1 MNKPQDF
8 DQYWKKVEDELA
20 SIQPAAERT
29 ELHLRSAPEAK
40 VYGLKLTSLDH
51 YRIFAYF
58 CVPSGKGPFPVIYRL
73 PNYGSVVHIPP
84 FEERCKYISVALCHR
99 GQRLSDQ
106 PFAAKY
112 PGLLT
117 SGIDSKRNYIYR
129 SIVADCLRVMDYLV
143 SCDDVDSQKIS
154 LVGGDLALFTAA
166 LRDSASVLFYTPS
179 LFYKALHKATATQ
192 NYPLEEFNDYLRSF
206 PESIDQISQTLAYF
220 EPMNFASRVKSE
232 VMLME
237 ESEGDANDLAVS
249 FAREIERSGS
259 KHSSYKDGVVLAE
272 WLSKKLQTGETLVPM
287 HWRLPSAEQL
297 KSKQ

>member
-179 LFYKALHKATATQ
+179 MFYKALHKAKVTQ

-249 FAREIERSGS
+249 FARDIERSGS

-287 HWRLPSAEQL
+287 HWR
-297 KSKQ
+297 

>member
-20 SIQPAAERT
+20 SIQPAPERT
-29 ELHLRSAPEAK
+29 ELQLRSAPEAK

-117 SGIDSKRNYIYR
+117 SGIDSQRNYIYR

-287 HWRLPSAEQL
+287 HWR
-297 KSKQ
+297 

>member
-117 SGIDSKRNYIYR
+117 SGIDSKQNYIYR

-206 PESIDQISQTLAYF
+206 PQSINQISQTLAYF

-272 WLSKKLQTGETLVPM
+272 WLSKKMQTGETLVPM
-287 HWRLPSAEQL
+287 HWR
-297 KSKQ
+297 

>member
-117 SGIDSKRNYIYR
+117 SGIDSKLDYIYR

-287 HWRLPSAEQL
+287 HWR
-297 KSKQ
+297 

>member
-117 SGIDSKRNYIYR
+117 SGIDSKLNYIYR

-179 LFYKALHKATATQ
+179 MFYKALHKATATQ

-206 PESIDQISQTLAYF
+206 PQSINQISQTLAYF

-259 KHSSYKDGVVLAE
+259 EHSSYKDGVVLAA
-272 WLSKKLQTGETLVPM
+272 WLSKKLQTGEILVPM
-287 HWRLPSAEQL
+287 HWR
-297 KSKQ
+297 

>member
-20 SIQPAAERT
+20 SIQPAPERT
-29 ELHLRSAPEAK
+29 ELQLRSAPEAK

-117 SGIDSKRNYIYR
+117 SGIDSQRNYIYR

-166 LRDSASVLFYTPS
+166 LRDTASVLFYTPS

-237 ESEGDANDLAVS
+237 ESEGDANDLAVF
-249 FAREIERSGS
+249 FARDIERSGS
-259 KHSSYKDGVVLAE
+259 EHSSYKDGVVLAE

-287 HWRLPSAEQL
+287 HWR
-297 KSKQ
+297 

>member
-117 SGIDSKRNYIYR
+117 SGIDSQRNYIYR

-259 KHSSYKDGVVLAE
+259 KHSSFKDGVVLAE

-287 HWRLPSAEQL
+287 HWR
-297 KSKQ
+297 

>member
-117 SGIDSKRNYIYR
+117 SGIDSQRNYIYR

-166 LRDSASVLFYTPS
+166 LRDSASVLFYNPS

-287 HWRLPSAEQL
+287 HWR
-297 KSKQ
+297 

>member
-29 ELHLRSAPEAK
+29 ELQLRSAPEAK

-117 SGIDSKRNYIYR
+117 SGIDSQRNYIYR

-179 LFYKALHKATATQ
+179 LFYKALLKAKVTQ

-287 HWRLPSAEQL
+287 HWR
-297 KSKQ
+297 

>member
-40 VYGLKLTSLDH
+40 VYGLKLASLDH

-117 SGIDSKRNYIYR
+117 SGIDSKLNYIYR

-206 PESIDQISQTLAYF
+206 PQSINQISQTLAYF

-287 HWRLPSAEQL
+287 HWR
-297 KSKQ
+297 

>member
-20 SIQPAAERT
+20 SIQPSAERT

-237 ESEGDANDLAVS
+237 EAEGDANDLAVS

-287 HWRLPSAEQL
+287 HWR
-297 KSKQ
+297 

>member
-8 DQYWKKVEDELA
+8 DQFWKKVEDELA

-29 ELHLRSAPEAK
+29 ELHLRSATEAK

-117 SGIDSKRNYIYR
+117 SGIDSQRNYIYR

-249 FAREIERSGS
+249 FARDIERSGS

-287 HWRLPSAEQL
+287 HWR
-297 KSKQ
+297 

>member
-117 SGIDSKRNYIYR
+117 SGIDSQRNYIYR

-259 KHSSYKDGVVLAE
+259 EHSSYKDGVVLAE
-272 WLSKKLQTGETLVPM
+272 WLSKKLQTGETLIPM
-287 HWRLPSAEQL
+287 HWR
-297 KSKQ
+297 

>member
-40 VYGLKLTSLDH
+40 VYELKLTSLNH

-58 CVPSGKGPFPVIYRL
+58 CIPSGKGPFPVIYRL

-117 SGIDSKRNYIYR
+117 SGIDSKQNYIYR

-206 PESIDQISQTLAYF
+206 PQSINQISQTLAYF

-287 HWRLPSAEQL
+287 HWR
-297 KSKQ
+297 

>member
-40 VYGLKLTSLDH
+40 VYELKLTSLNH

-58 CVPSGKGPFPVIYRL
+58 CIPSGKGPFPVIYRL

-117 SGIDSKRNYIYR
+117 SGIDSKQNYIYR

-287 HWRLPSAEQL
+287 HWR
-297 KSKQ
+297 

>member
-117 SGIDSKRNYIYR
+117 SGIDSKLNYIYR

-179 LFYKALHKATATQ
+179 LFYKALHKAKVTQ

-206 PESIDQISQTLAYF
+206 PQSIDQISQTLAYF

-287 HWRLPSAEQL
+287 HWR
-297 KSKQ
+297 

>member
-117 SGIDSKRNYIYR
+117 SGIDSQRNYIYR

-249 FAREIERSGS
+249 FATEIERSGS
-259 KHSSYKDGVVLAE
+259 KHSSYQDGVVLAE

-287 HWRLPSAEQL
+287 HWR
-297 KSKQ
+297 

>member
-117 SGIDSKRNYIYR
+117 SGIDSQRNYIYR

-179 LFYKALHKATATQ
+179 MFYKALHKATATQ

-249 FAREIERSGS
+249 FARKIERSDS
-259 KHSSYKDGVVLAE
+259 KHSSFRDGVVLAK
-272 WLSKKLQTGETLVPM
+272 WLSKKLRTGETLVPM
-287 HWRLPSAEQL
+287 HWR
-297 KSKQ
+297 

>member
-117 SGIDSKRNYIYR
+117 SGIDSQRNYIYR

-179 LFYKALHKATATQ
+179 LFYKALHKAKTTQ
-192 NYPLEEFNDYLRSF
+192 SYPLEEFNDYLRSF

-287 HWRLPSAEQL
+287 HWR
-297 KSKQ
+297 

>member
-8 DQYWKKVEDELA
+8 DQYWNKVEDELA
-20 SIQPAAERT
+20 SIQPTAERT

-117 SGIDSKRNYIYR
+117 SGIDSQRNYIYR

-287 HWRLPSAEQL
+287 HWR
-297 KSKQ
+297 

>member
-179 LFYKALHKATATQ
+179 MFYKTLHKATATQ

-220 EPMNFASRVKSE
+220 ETMNFASRVKSE

-249 FAREIERSGS
+249 FEREIERSGS

-287 HWRLPSAEQL
+287 HWR
-297 KSKQ
+297 

>member
-117 SGIDSKRNYIYR
+117 SGIDSQRNYIYR

-249 FAREIERSGS
+249 FAKEIERSGS

-287 HWRLPSAEQL
+287 HWR
-297 KSKQ
+297 

>member
-29 ELHLRSAPEAK
+29 ELHLRSAPVAK

-117 SGIDSKRNYIYR
+117 SGIDSQRNYIYR

-287 HWRLPSAEQL
+287 HWR
-297 KSKQ
+297 

>member
-29 ELHLRSAPEAK
+29 ELQLRSAPEAK
-40 VYGLKLTSLDH
+40 VYGLKITSLNH

-117 SGIDSKRNYIYR
+117 SGIDSKQNYIYR

-166 LRDSASVLFYTPS
+166 LRDSASVLFYSPS

-206 PESIDQISQTLAYF
+206 PQSINQISQTLAYF

-287 HWRLPSAEQL
+287 HWKKPSAEQS

>member
-117 SGIDSKRNYIYR
+117 SGIDSQRNYIYR

-249 FAREIERSGS
+249 FARDIERSGL

-287 HWRLPSAEQL
+287 HWR
-297 KSKQ
+297 

>member
-117 SGIDSKRNYIYR
+117 SGIDSQRNYIYR

-249 FAREIERSGS
+249 FEREIERSGS

-287 HWRLPSAEQL
+287 HWR
-297 KSKQ
+297 

>member
-117 SGIDSKRNYIYR
+117 SGIDSQLNYIYR

-206 PESIDQISQTLAYF
+206 PQSINQISQTLAYF

-287 HWRLPSAEQL
+287 HWR
-297 KSKQ
+297 

>member
-20 SIQPAAERT
+20 SIQPSAERT

-117 SGIDSKRNYIYR
+117 SGIDSQRNYIFR
-129 SIVADCLRVMDYLV
+129 SILADCLRVMDYLV

-287 HWRLPSAEQL
+287 HWR
-297 KSKQ
+297 

>member
-117 SGIDSKRNYIYR
+117 SGIDSQRNYIYR

-192 NYPLEEFNDYLRSF
+192 NYPLEEFNDYLRSH

-249 FAREIERSGS
+249 FARDIERSGS

-287 HWRLPSAEQL
+287 HWR
-297 KSKQ
+297 

>member
-117 SGIDSKRNYIYR
+117 SGIDSKQNYIYR

-206 PESIDQISQTLAYF
+206 PESINQISQTLAYF

-287 HWRLPSAEQL
+287 HWR
-297 KSKQ
+297 

>member
-143 SCDDVDSQKIS
+143 YCDDVDSQKIS

-237 ESEGDANDLAVS
+237 ESEGDGNDLAVS

-259 KHSSYKDGVVLAE
+259 KHSSYKDGLVLAE
-272 WLSKKLQTGETLVPM
+272 WLSKKLQTGETLIPM
-287 HWRLPSAEQL
+287 HWR
-297 KSKQ
+297 

>member
-8 DQYWKKVEDELA
+8 DQYWKKVEDELV

-166 LRDSASVLFYTPS
+166 LRDSASVLFYSPS

-206 PESIDQISQTLAYF
+206 PQSINQISQTLAYF

-287 HWRLPSAEQL
+287 HWR
-297 KSKQ
+297 

>member
-29 ELHLRSAPEAK
+29 ELHLRSVPEAK

-84 FEERCKYISVALCHR
+84 FVERCKYISVALCHR

-117 SGIDSKRNYIYR
+117 SGIDSQRNYIYR

-166 LRDSASVLFYTPS
+166 LRNSASVLFYTPS

-249 FAREIERSGS
+249 FARDIERSGS

-287 HWRLPSAEQL
+287 HWR
-297 KSKQ
+297 

>member
-40 VYGLKLTSLDH
+40 VYGLKLTSLNH

-117 SGIDSKRNYIYR
+117 SGIDSQRNYIYR

-287 HWRLPSAEQL
+287 HWR
-297 KSKQ
+297 

>member
-117 SGIDSKRNYIYR
+117 SGIDSQRNYIYR

-179 LFYKALHKATATQ
+179 LFYKALHKAKATQ

-287 HWRLPSAEQL
+287 HWR
-297 KSKQ
+297 

>member
-20 SIQPAAERT
+20 SIQPSAERT

-117 SGIDSKRNYIYR
+117 SGIDSQRNYIYR

-287 HWRLPSAEQL
+287 HWR
-297 KSKQ
+297 

>member
-117 SGIDSKRNYIYR
+117 SGIDSQRNYIYR

-179 LFYKALHKATATQ
+179 LFYKALHKAKTTQ

-237 ESEGDANDLAVS
+237 ESEGDANGLAVS
-249 FAREIERSGS
+249 FARDIERSGS

-287 HWRLPSAEQL
+287 HWR
-297 KSKQ
+297 

>member
-179 LFYKALHKATATQ
+179 LFYKALQKATATQ

-287 HWRLPSAEQL
+287 HWR
-297 KSKQ
+297 

>member
-8 DQYWKKVEDELA
+8 DQYWKKVDDELA
-20 SIQPAAERT
+20 SIQPSAERT

-117 SGIDSKRNYIYR
+117 SGLDSKRNYISR

-179 LFYKALHKATATQ
+179 LFYKALHKAKATQ

-259 KHSSYKDGVVLAE
+259 KHSSFKDGVVLAE

-287 HWRLPSAEQL
+287 HWR
-297 KSKQ
+297 

>member
-1 MNKPQDF
+1 MYKPQDF

-117 SGIDSKRNYIYR
+117 SGIDSKQNYIYR

-259 KHSSYKDGVVLAE
+259 KHSSYKDGVVMAE

-287 HWRLPSAEQL
+287 HWR
-297 KSKQ
+297 